1 MDLQGILA
9 FIGGLS
15 ALVLVHELGH
25 FSVAKAVGVRV
36 ENFSIFMGQP
46 LLAVRRAKAESD
58 PQRRWAFRVLKWHI
72 GLPEETFQHGE
83 TEYAFRWIPFG
94 GYVKMA
100 GQSDVGE
107 ADVAGEPWEFTS
119 KPLWARAAVVAA
131 GPLMNVVLAIALFA
145 GLNATYGVVGRI
157 GIGPSPSMSAKTVE
171 PNSIADSLGIVAG
184 TVPVSIDGIPFTT
197 WEALE
202 PVAEREG
209 PLPATFVLPSG
220 DTLRVTLDS
229 GFASLYS
236 MGVTWE
242 PHAEVGTLI
251 PLEPA
256 AEAELREGDRIVSV
270 NANAVTNWSEM
281 SLIIR
286 QNPGRELELIV
297 ERDGRRI
304 PIYVTPSVEIA
315 TFGVEDGV
323 RLGVFAAIGTAF
335 SQTWDVS
342 KKILRFI
349 QQLITRAISPKYL
362 AGPVGI
368 FQMTGIAAEQG
379 WATYLA
385 FLALLSA
392 NLAVVNLLPLAVL
405 DGGHLVFFAY
415 EGITGK
421 QPSQK
426 QQGIMQQIGVVILLS
441 LLVMVTIIDLGR
453 LF

>member
-25 FSVAKAVGVRV
+25 FAVAKAVGIRV

-46 LLAVRRAKAESD
+46 ILAVRRAKNVDSTG
-58 PQRRWAFRVLKWHI
+58 QRWAFRVFKWRF
-72 GLPEETFQHGE
+72 GVPEDAFDGSE

-107 ADVAGEPWEFTS
+107 ADLVGEPWEFTS
-119 KPLWARAAVVAA
+119 KPVWARAAVVAA
-131 GPLMNVVLAIALFA
+131 GPMMNVVLAIALFA
-145 GLNATYGVVGRI
+145 GLNATYGVIGRI
-157 GIGPSPSMSAKTVE
+157 GIGPAPSMTAQTVE
-171 PNSIADSLGIVAG
+171 PHSFADSVGIVVG
-184 TVPVSIDGIPFTT
+184 TRPILLDGIPFLT
-197 WEALE
+197 WDALE
-202 PVAEREG
+202 PLAEREDI
-209 PLPATFVLPSG
+209 LTAAFVVPSG
-220 DTLRVTLDS
+220 DTLHATLGK
-229 GFASLYS
+229 GFETLYS
-236 MGVTWE
+236 MGVKWE
-242 PHAEVGTLI
+242 PDPVVGNLI

-256 AEAELREGDRIVSV
+256 AKADLRVGDRIVSV
-270 NANAVTNWSEM
+270 NAEMVTTWSEM
-281 SLIIR
+281 SLLIR
-286 QNPGRELELIV
+286 RNPGRELELTV
-297 ERDGRRI
+297 ERDGRRV
-304 PIYVTPSVEIA
+304 PVFVTPSVEIA
-315 TFGVEDGV
+315 TFGVDDGV
-323 RLGVFAAIGTAF
+323 RLGVVSAIGTAF
-335 SQTWDVS
+335 AQTWDVS
-342 KKILRFI
+342 KKIVLFI

-426 QQGIMQQIGVVILLS
+426 QQGIMQQIGVVLLLS